1 MEMFF
6 RVSFWLS
13 LVLAAAPLS
22 AKTFLV
28 IPLFNLSGSQ
38 NLDWIGES
46 VAETVLSAAGS
57 GTAVVLDR
65 DDREEAYRTL
75 GLRPGAQLTLASVIK
90 LGQTLGADR
99 VFFGTFRVTPPA
111 PELTV
116 AGTPAEPKNRPR
128 GTLTLSA
135 RMLDLAQMRE
145 GSEFSEV
152 GPLEDLG
159 VMQQKLAWRALKVL
173 DPTLAGEEDTFLKDH
188 PRIRVD
194 ALESYI
200 RGLLARTPTEQEKLF
215 ERSASLDPAFTQPA
229 FELGRMYW
237 NRQQFS
243 LAAQWLAKV
252 PATAA
257 HGHEARFLLG
267 LSRYEMGDAAG
278 AERALTDVTAEVPI
292 GDVFNDLGAAQLLA
306 GDAEKAE
313 ASFAQALKDDPSDPV
328 YQFNIAYALYK
339 KSDCSAA
346 TPHLEAVLKRDSSD
360 KDAAML
366 LDRCRSEAGPAG
378 VKTGNLA
385 RIKTNFEESAYRQ
398 LQDVFQTKRK

>member
-6 RVSFWLS
+6 RVSLWLS
-13 LVLAAAPLS
+13 LVLAAAPLP

-28 IPLFNLSGSQ
+28 IPLFNLSGSP

-46 VAETVLSAAGS
+46 VAETVLTAAGA

-65 DDREEAYRTL
+65 EDREEAYRKL
-75 GLRPGAQLTLASVIK
+75 GLRPGAPLTLASVIK
-90 LGQTLGADR
+90 LGQTLGADQ
-99 VFFGTFRVTPPA
+99 VFFGTFRLTPPA
-111 PELTV
+111 PALTV
-116 AGTPAEPKNRPR
+116 AGTPTEPKTHPR

-135 RMLDLAQMRE
+135 RMLDLAQMHE

-173 DPTLAGEEDTFLKDH
+173 DPALAGEEEAFLKDH

-200 RGLLARTPTEQEKLF
+200 RGLLARTPSEQEKLF
-215 ERSASLDPAFTQPA
+215 ERSASLDPSFVQPA

-252 PATAA
+252 PASAA

-278 AERALTDVTAEVPI
+278 AERALADVTAAVPL
-292 GDVFNDLGAAQLLA
+292 GGAFNDLGAAQLLA
-306 GDAEKAE
+306 GDVAKAE

-328 YQFNIAYALYK
+328 YQFNTGYALYK
-339 KSDCSAA
+339 KGDCPAA
-346 TPHLEAVLKRDSSD
+346 APHLEAVLKRDSSD

-366 LDRCRSEAGPAG
+366 LERCRSGNGPAG
-378 VKTGNLA
+378 AKSENLA